1 MNTEYKNILNRVNE
15 IYEMLIPI
23 AKKLDC
29 PYNGE
34 KLTDEEAQIAVDN
47 MGHLNDLSYNEMVR
61 TYEANK
67 ILLNK

>member
-1 MNTEYKNILNRVNE
+1 
-15 IYEMLIPI
+15 MLIPI